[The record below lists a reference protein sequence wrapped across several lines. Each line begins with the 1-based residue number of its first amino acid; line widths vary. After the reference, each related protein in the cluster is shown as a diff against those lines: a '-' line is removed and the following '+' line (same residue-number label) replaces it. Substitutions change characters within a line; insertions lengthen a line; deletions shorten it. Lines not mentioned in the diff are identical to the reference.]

1 MPANCFPPT
10 VHEFIYLPRVFP
22 SSADHRRFLGGS
34 PTLSRGD
41 DLFEFL
47 SRRGGKFSSRGCRSI
62 ARYFTRDEF
71 NDSTIAFH
79 SATSLTGPRST
90 KEPLPLLAHIRF
102 RWGLEFGFFF
112 DCLARLIA
120 RSEWNN
126 FYFEYTSCTEC
137 DNEARIRIFIVYL
150 WFHTCGSVRMTINF
164 LVGKVDTRR
173 V

>member
-1 MPANCFPPT
+1 MYFHHPPT
-10 VHEFIYLPRVFP
+10 IADFLADRQRYLEGTI
-22 SSADHRRFLGGS
+22 SSNF
-34 PTLSRGD
+34 SRGG
-41 DLFEFL
+41 
-47 SRRGGKFSSRGCRSI
+47 GGKFSSRGCRSI

-90 KEPLPLLAHIRF
+90 KEPLRLLAHIRF

-112 DCLARLIA
+112 DCLVRLIA

>member
-10 VHEFIYLPRVFP
+10 VHEFIYLPRVFPRP

-79 SATSLTGPRST
+79 SATSLTGST

-112 DCLARLIA
+112 RLFSQIN
-120 RSEWNN
+120 RTQHN

-137 DNEARIRIFIVYL
+137 DNAARIRIFVVYL
-150 WFHTCGSVRMTINF
+150 WFHTCGSVRWRLIF
-164 LVGKVDTRR
+164 
-173 V
+173 

>member
-71 NDSTIAFH
+71 NDCV
-79 SATSLTGPRST
+79 SLGD
-90 KEPLPLLAHIRF
+90 LAHGTAKYKGTASIVGTHSIQMRT
-102 RWGLEFGFFF
+102 RVRFFF
-112 DCLARLIA
+112 RLFSQINRTQRVKQFLFRVYELYGMWQCGENQDICSISLIPVRVGRLGWRLI
-120 RSEWNN
+120 
-126 FYFEYTSCTEC
+126 F
-137 DNEARIRIFIVYL
+137 
-150 WFHTCGSVRMTINF
+150 
-164 LVGKVDTRR
+164 
-173 V
+173 